1 MCQLFMKNIS
11 KSFDDVS
18 VLKSVS
24 FSVKAGEV
32 HALLGVNGAGKSTLM
47 KILAGDYQKD
57 DGTIE
62 ISGKEV
68 SLESPLDAKRHG
80 IGVVVQEVDTALFP
94 TLTVAENLAID
105 TYTSTGFKMSRVS
118 WQSIKKQAKEILN
131 DMNIELEV
139 NKPVAQCSL
148 SEKQMILIARAV
160 AGNVRY
166 LILDEP
172 TAPLSEKETNTLF
185 EIIKKLR
192 DKGVGIIYI
201 SHRMPEI
208 KKISDRFT
216 VMRDGKLIITEKTET
231 ASTEQIIQQMLGKS
245 LQQTERKRKVTS
257 TNTLF
262 EVKDI
267 TIPDTGKSISLT
279 VQEGEIVGV
288 AGLVGAGKSE
298 TARALFGAGEAK
310 GSWFING
317 KRKKITSPYHAL
329 KQGLCLVPEERRKEG
344 ILTEHSVAHNLSLP
358 SLQSFTRFGW
368 LQLKKEAEYANRKID
383 ELGVVTSSSTRLLKY
398 LSGGNQQKVSIGKWI
413 SPDRNVYLFD
423 EPTKGI
429 DVKAKKEIFQ
439 LIQSLAEQGK
449 GILYFT
455 SELEEL
461 LHIADRIL
469 VMYDGE
475 FTASFTGA
483 EATHEKI
490 MQVATGGMLSETNG

>member
-1 MCQLFMKNIS
+1 MKNIS